1 MKKILNNKDE
11 YVKDCVQGI
20 VNAHSDKVKLLN
32 DDFRILVKSKK
43 TENKVGL
50 VTGGGSGH
58 LPLFLGYVGEGMLD
72 ACVIGNVF
80 ASPSSKKMYEA
91 IKHANSGKGVLCI
104 YGNYGGDKMNF
115 SMASDE
121 AEFDDIKVKHLIVSD
136 DIASS
141 EDKESRRGVAG
152 LVYAYKIAGYLA
164 QAGKD
169 IDEIIDITK
178 SALEN
183 IRTMGIAL
191 TPCIVPEVGKP
202 TFQIDDDEMEVG
214 MGIHGELG
222 IQTTKIKKSKEIVDI
237 ILNKIETEITL
248 NKNDKVSVLIN
259 GLGATSL
266 DELYIVYND
275 VFNYLKRKNV
285 EIVKPL
291 IGEYATSMEMAG
303 LSITLFKLNNYFEKI
318 LLDGQELTF
327 MK

>member
-1 MKKILNNKDE
+1 MKKIINKKED
-11 YVKDCVQGI
+11 YVKELVNGI
-20 VNAHSDKVKLLN
+20 VKAHSDKVKLLN
-32 DDFRILVKSKK
+32 DDFRILVKKEKSQ
-43 TENKVGL
+43 NKVGL

-91 IKHANSGKGVLCI
+91 IKYVDSEKGVLCV

-115 SMASDE
+115 SMARDE
-121 AEFDDIKVKHLIVSD
+121 SSFDDIEVEEVIVSD

-141 EDKESRRGVAG
+141 NDKKSRRGVAG
-152 LVYAYKIAGYLA
+152 LVYAYKIAGTLA
-164 QAGKD
+164 KKGYTLK
-169 IDEIIDITK
+169 EVK
-178 SALEN
+178 SKTEKALEN

-202 TFQIDDDEMEVG
+202 TFTILENKMEIG
-214 MGIHGELG
+214 MGIHGEKG
-222 IQTTKIKKSKEIVDI
+222 ISTTNIKTAKEIVDI
-237 ILNKIETEITL
+237 ILNKIETEIKL
-248 NKNDKVSVLIN
+248 EKGDKISVLVN

-266 DELYIVYND
+266 DELYIVYN
-275 VFNYLKRKNV
+275 
-285 EIVKPL
+285 EIYDRYSKIGINILKPL

-303 LSITLFKLNNYFEKI
+303 LSITVFKLDNETEE
-318 LLDGQELTF
+318 LLLSEDELTF